1 MMSQAEKDIKERI
14 IIRDSDIRRR
24 NFYVSHMKDKNHLF
38 HFYGLTHNCQDINYN
53 LSIVYPDIIERKVFV
68 DKMRA
73 ACNEV
78 ILPKKEFNWIK
89 INDRNCFWVWLMIR
103 GIKNKNLPLYTSL
116 NEFNNVPLY
125 DQLPI
130 NKIPASTKERYDAII
145 EFFDTLRIDVKLV
158 RAYFSRLRIKLQQV
172 YAFSTSFLWIK
183 KENKK
188 QCEWAWDYMKR
199 SGVIIKNE
207 NILTPI
213 SKKEMYFTIIAAF
226 DSWFALDVEKE
237 LFLIKMKKA
246 WSQKKYRDEVSG
258 QKLLNTYISQ
268 NAKDKLDKMTAISKR
283 KINEMIELMIDNEY
297 KKYQ

>member
-1 MMSQAEKDIKERI
+1 MTIQTGKDIKEKV
-14 IIRDSDIRRR
+14 IIRDSDIRRL
-24 NFYVSHMKDKNHLF
+24 NFYEEYMRSNHSFFNL
-38 HFYGLTHNCQDINYN
+38 YRLANNCNAINES
-53 LSIVYPDIIERKVFV
+53 LVIVYPDLLERKAFV

-73 ACNEV
+73 ACNKV

-89 INDRNCFWVWLMIR
+89 INDRNCFWAWLMIR
-103 GIKNKNLPLYTSL
+103 DIRNKDLPLYTNLFDSKT
-116 NEFNNVPLY
+116 PPIY

-130 NKIPASTKERYDAII
+130 NKIPASTIERYNAIV
-145 EFFDTLRIDVKLV
+145 EFFDILRTDVRMIRV
-158 RAYFSRLRIKLQQV
+158 YFYHLRIKLQKV
-172 YAFSTSFLWIK
+172 YTFSTSFLWIK

-226 DSWFALDVEKE
+226 DSWFALDSEKE

-246 WSQKKYRDEVSG
+246 WSQKKYRDEVSD